1 MITSLT
7 NVICLDGVGKKY
19 PLLTDFWALKEISL
33 EVSSGEIL
41 GIIGRN
47 GAGKTTLLNILA
59 GTLSSTEGECSIQ
72 GKVLGLFNLGVGFQ
86 DELSGRE
93 NIFLN
98 GSILGATRKEL
109 ETKFTQISEFSE
121 LGNFINMPL
130 GSYST
135 GMRLRLAFSIV
146 VTIDFDILVID
157 EVLAVGDMLFQNKC
171 FERLMD
177 FRRQGKTM
185 VITSQNIELMERLCN
200 RALVLDHGRSIFCG
214 APGEAVVR
222 YRQLLDTEKLFFG
235 PKDNRVF
242 FSETKKWS
250 EDKETWGKKLG
261 TKEIII
267 DSVRLLGRSNKDT
280 DFISHGETLTI
291 KASLIARDKI
301 IMPHVGIAIFRE
313 DGVYCYGTN
322 TANDHYPIPEINP
335 GLSEVSL
342 AFPAVPLESGRYR
355 ISVAV
360 WDKIETLA
368 YDYHNACYPLGVNGE
383 SGSGA
388 LAKLPFNRA
397 SEGFFSLVSSWYKRN
412 KVTEGVIVDILSG
425 DVETEKISVDVVNLS
440 SRLPQRDGA
449 LFTNDAVSC
458 AIKFSCPM
466 LELHYAWL
474 WLGIY
479 RNDGV
484 LCQKLFIPVTEE
496 AVRLKFPSFA
506 FLPGS
511 YRVALGLWQAQE
523 KRFVLFKHNVLVFR
537 MVFDRPDHGTIYIP
551 HSWKYSNKT

>member
-1 MITSLT
+1 MTTSLT
-7 NVICLDGVGKKY
+7 KVICLDGVGKKY
-19 PLLTDFWALKEISL
+19 PLLTDFWALKEISF
-33 EVSSGEIL
+33 EVSNGEIL

-59 GTLSSTEGECSIQ
+59 GILSPTEGERSIQ

-98 GSILGATRKEL
+98 GSILGIAHKDL

-130 GSYST
+130 GSYSA

-146 VTIDFDILVID
+146 ANLDFDILVID

-177 FRRQGKTM
+177 FRRQGKTL
-185 VITSQNIELMERLCN
+185 VITSQNIELMERLCS

-214 APGEAVVR
+214 TPGEAVAR
-222 YRQLLDTEKLFFG
+222 YRQLLNTDKLFFG

-242 FSETKKWS
+242 FTETKRWA
-250 EDKETWGKKLG
+250 EDKEAWGKKLG
-261 TKEIII
+261 TKEVVI
-267 DSVRLLGRSNKDT
+267 DAVRLLGRLNKDT
-280 DFISHGETLTI
+280 DSISHGEALTI

-301 IMPHVGIAIFRE
+301 IMPHVGMAIFRE

-322 TANDHYPIPEINP
+322 TANDHYPITEITP
-335 GLSEVSL
+335 GLSEISL
-342 AFPAVPLESGRYR
+342 VFPALPLEAGRYH

-368 YDYHNACYPLGVNGE
+368 YDYHNACYPIGITGE
-383 SGSGA
+383 SGSDA
-388 LAKLPFNRA
+388 LARLPFNNA
-397 SEGFFSLVSSWYKRN
+397 SEGFFSLVSSWYKR
-412 KVTEGVIVDILSG
+412 KKAGKGITVDILSG
-425 DVETEKISVDVVNLS
+425 DIETGKINLDTINLS
-440 SRLPQRDGA
+440 GRLPQRDGA

-458 AIKFSCPM
+458 TIKFSC
-466 LELHYAWL
+466 LKQELHYTWL

-484 LCQKLFIPVTEE
+484 LCQKIFIPAIEE
-496 AVRLKFPSFA
+496 SIRLKFPSFA

-511 YRVALGLWQAQE
+511 YRIALGLWQDQE
-523 KRFVLFKHNVLVFR
+523 KRFVFFKHDALAFR

-551 HSWKYSNKT
+551 HSWKYNKNS